1 MRFYPFA
8 VLAPL
13 LSLSLVGCPGPSY
26 MMTSPPM
33 SVSDYPGR
41 VPYPSPSATAYPYQ
55 PDVQPSAAPVNMDG
69 LSLDDAHQQ
78 VRRYLT
84 LHYPGAELVSVQS
97 TQVGAN
103 ARIPRQS
110 TWAFTYQMKQA
121 TPSSPSVQ
129 AVEIPSQFESQY
141 LTFTLSGSG
150 VLQAPEAKKR
160 LGHDSGSVHYDQV
173 LPLIKALEIAKSFGM
188 GMGPLGV
195 SVNLK
200 PDSGVGAVYEFDN
213 SLSSSSYGG
222 NYGAGNSY
230 RGKFVIDAY
239 TGDLVERPT
248 NF

>member
-1 MRFYPFA
+1 
-8 VLAPL
+8 
-13 LSLSLVGCPGPSY
+13 
-26 MMTSPPM
+26 
-33 SVSDYPGR
+33 
-41 VPYPSPSATAYPYQ
+41 
-55 PDVQPSAAPVNMDG
+55 MDG

-97 TQVGAN
+97 SQVGAN
-103 ARIPRQS
+103 ARIPRQN

-129 AVEIPSQFESQY
+129 AVEIPSQFETQY

-160 LGHDSGSVHYDQV
+160 LGQDSGTVHYDQV
-173 LPLIKALEIAKSFGM
+173 LSLIKALEIAKSFGM
-188 GMGPLGV
+188 GMGPLGI
-195 SVNLK
+195 SVTLK

-222 NYGAGNSY
+222 NYGGSSY

-248 NF
+248 TL